1 MLNAVALIR
10 YLCLMEVNDALIDK
24 LANLAKLEFDPS
36 EKEQIKN
43 DLQKMITFINKLQ
56 EVNTDNVAPL
66 LHIGD
71 NVNVLREDVAETVIN
86 KEAALKNA
94 SQQDGSFFKVP
105 KVIKK

>member
-10 YLCLMEVNDALIDK
+10 YFCLMEVNDALIDK

-43 DLQKMITFINKLQ
+43 DLQKMIRFIHKLE
-56 EVNTDNVAPL
+56 EVDTENIPPL

-71 NVNVLREDVAETVIN
+71 VVNIIREDVVKAEVS

-94 SQQDGSFFKVP
+94 AVHDGSFFKVP